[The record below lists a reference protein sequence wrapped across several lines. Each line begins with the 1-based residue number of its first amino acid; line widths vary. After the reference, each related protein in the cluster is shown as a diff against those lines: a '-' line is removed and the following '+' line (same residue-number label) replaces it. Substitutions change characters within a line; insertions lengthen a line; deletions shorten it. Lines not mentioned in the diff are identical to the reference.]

1 MKNNHSTEL
10 SSLAAEFLAADFG
23 DERLSKRLLRVA
35 SSAASSPDKGF
46 PAQAGDD
53 AALEAT
59 YRFLNNPKVSV
70 ELILA
75 PHLRMTCQRV
85 AAAGLTYAVH
95 DTTDFQFCGEAARAG
110 LTPVSGPGKRGFLG
124 HFTLAVSADGSRTPL
139 GLLSLRCWTRP
150 ASFRRATDRRQR
162 LASPDNEHL
171 RWGEQVTEVSERL
184 GGTAQVIHV
193 MDREA
198 DAYALL
204 DLMVRQGDRFIVRAA
219 QDRGLVAPDGGPT
232 KLFPALAALPP
243 VFERAVP
250 LSKRG
255 RQGKQPATVKRH
267 PPRSTRLAKLCF
279 SASPLTIQRPRG
291 CEGAPCL
298 QLNYVR
304 VYEVETPEDVEPVEW
319 RLITTEPSETVEQV
333 LAIVDGYRT
342 RWLIE
347 EYFKA
352 LKTGCAFE
360 KRQLESKDALLKAL
374 ALFVPVAWRLLRLR
388 ALTREAPATPAD
400 QALTPTH
407 LLMLQVLKRKNL
419 VKSLRHVPLSETPT
433 VQEALFAVAALAGHL
448 KNNGPPGWQLLG
460 RGLDQLLVMELGW
473 NAHATLV
480 SEM

>member
-1 MKNNHSTEL
+1 MKNNHSTALPPLEG
-10 SSLAAEFLAADFG
+10 EFLTADFG
-23 DERLSKRLLRVA
+23 DERLSKRLLRVVG
-35 SSAASSPDKGF
+35 AAAASPDKGF

-59 YRFLNNPKVSV
+59 YRFLNNPKVSA
-70 ELILA
+70 ELILS

-95 DTTDFQFCGEAARAG
+95 DTTDFQFRGEAERAG

-139 GLLSLRCWTRP
+139 GLLALRCWTRP
-150 ASFRRATDRRQR
+150 ATFRRATDRRQR
-162 LASPDNEHL
+162 LTSPDNEHR
-171 RWGEQVTEVSERL
+171 RWGEQVAEVAERL
-184 GGTAQVIHV
+184 GGTGQVIHV

-204 DLMVRQGDRFIVRAA
+204 DLLVQQRHRFIVRAA
-219 QDRGLVAPDGGPT
+219 QDRGLVDPDGGPK
-232 KLFPALAALPP
+232 KLFSALAELPP

-255 RQGKQPATVKRH
+255 RQGKQPAAVKRH
-267 PPRSTRLAKLCF
+267 PPRETRLAKLRF
-279 SASPLTIQRPRG
+279 SASRVTIQRPRG
-291 CEGAPCL
+291 CPGAACL
-298 QLNYVR
+298 ELNYVR
-304 VYEVETPEDVEPVEW
+304 VYEVDAPEGVEPVEW
-319 RLITTEPSETVEQV
+319 RLITTEPIETVAQV

-360 KRQLESKDALLKAL
+360 KRQLESKDALLNAL
-374 ALFVPVAWRLLRLR
+374 ALFGPVAWRLLRLR
-388 ALTREAPATPAD
+388 ALSRVAPETPAD
-400 QALTPTH
+400 QVLTTTH
-407 LLMLQVLKRKNL
+407 LSLLMVLKQKNL
-419 VKSLRHVPLSETPT
+419 VKSLRHIQLSEPPT
-433 VQEALFAVAALAGHL
+433 VQEALLAVAALAGHL
-448 KNNGPPGWQLLG
+448 KRNGPPGWQLLG

-473 NAHATLV
+473 NARAMLATD
-480 SEM
+480 M